1 MNMESMGRV
10 GAALIAIAALFA
22 IGTLVSVRG
31 SQTGQAHIGQAQS
44 SQDHMEEVK
53 VTIDNFSFSPPDIT
67 VKPGT
72 TVTWVNQDDVPHTV
86 VSNDKKFRSKALDTD
101 DKFSFTFTDPGTY
114 EYYCSVHPK
123 MTAKVT
129 VK

>member
-1 MNMESMGRV
+1 MKLKKMASV
-10 GAALIAIAALFA
+10 GVAVVAIAALFA
-22 IGTLVSVRG
+22 VGRVVSVRG
-31 SQTGQAHIGQAQS
+31 SQASPAQS
-44 SQDHMEEVK
+44 SQDRAEEVK
-53 VTIDNFSFSPPDIT
+53 VTIDNFSFAPQDVT
-67 VKPGT
+67 VKAGT

-86 VSNDKKFRSKALDTD
+86 VSNDKKFKSKALDTD
-101 DKFSFTFTDPGTY
+101 DKFSFTFNDPGTY

>member
-1 MNMESMGRV
+1 MKLKKMGRV
-10 GAALIAIAALFA
+10 GVAVVAIATLFA
-22 IGTLVSVRG
+22 VGRVVSLRG
-31 SQTGQAHIGQAQS
+31 SQASPAQS
-44 SQDHMEEVK
+44 SQDRAEEVK
-53 VTIDNFSFSPPDIT
+53 VTIDNFSFTPQDVT
-67 VKPGT
+67 VKAGT

-86 VSNDKKFRSKALDTD
+86 VSNDKKFKSKALDTD
-101 DKFSFTFTDPGTY
+101 DKFSFTFNDPGTY

>member
-1 MNMESMGRV
+1 MNAKRIARVGTAFIAMAVLSAMGR
-10 GAALIAIAALFA
+10 
-22 IGTLVSVRG
+22 LVSVRG
-31 SQTGQAHIGQAQS
+31 SQVSHAQMAEAGL
-44 SQDHMEEVK
+44 SQDHMEEAK
-53 VTIDNFSFSPPDIT
+53 VSIDNFSFAPQDLT
-67 VKPGT
+67 VKAGT

-86 VSNDKKFRSKALDTD
+86 VSNDKKFKSKALDTD

-114 EYYCSVHPK
+114 EYFCSVHPK

>member
-1 MNMESMGRV
+1 MKLKKMASV
-10 GAALIAIAALFA
+10 GVAVVAIAALFA
-22 IGTLVSVRG
+22 VGRVVSVRG
-31 SQTGQAHIGQAQS
+31 SQASAAQS
-44 SQDHMEEVK
+44 SQDRAEEVK
-53 VTIDNFSFSPPDIT
+53 VTIDNFSFAPQDVT
-67 VKPGT
+67 VKAGT

-86 VSNDKKFRSKALDTD
+86 VSNDKKFKSKALDTD
-101 DKFSFTFTDPGTY
+101 DKFSFTFNDPGTY